1 MGDNDAAGEGAVRP
15 APEVPVSRTSA
26 SLDWVLA
33 ALSVW
38 LVGGFY
44 IDLWAHQHGRVDN
57 TFFTPWHAVLYGGWG
72 ACLLMLVGT
81 LLRNVARGRSWR
93 AALPTGYGL
102 SLAGAL
108 LWFVAGPTD
117 LLWHSLFGFEAGV
130 EALLSP
136 AHLLLALGMG
146 LVVTGP
152 LRAALSRDEPAPVGW
167 SRQLPML
174 LSVTSVFSVITFF
187 MSLGHPLSNVPADAT
202 RFALVRAQ
210 AAGWIELLQSAGVQG
225 MLAWMAVLMAA
236 VFFLLGRRHAPTGAL
251 TFMLTLNG
259 AAMGLLYPRGAYPLA
274 PVASL
279 AVAGVVA
286 DVLRALLRPG
296 ADRPLG
302 WRIFSF
308 VVPAV
313 TALAYFA
320 SLALTRGVWWSVH
333 VWSGTVLLSGAVGW
347 LLGYVALPPGRP
359 PLAAAEAKLP
369 SAVRSSA
376 HSDVPVAIGR
386 GSSS

>member
-1 MGDNDAAGEGAVRP
+1 MMKRVEATSRFGWIMSLLSAAF
-15 APEVPVSRTSA
+15 
-26 SLDWVLA
+26 
-33 ALSVW
+33 
-38 LVGGFY
+38 VGGLFL
-44 IDLWAHQHGRVDN
+44 DGWAHTHGRVDD

-167 SRQLPML
+167 SGQLPMV
-174 LSVTSVFSVITFF
+174 LSVTSVLSVITFF

-210 AAGWIELLQSAGVQG
+210 ATGWIDLLQSAGVQG

-236 VFFLLGRRHAPTGAL
+236 VFFLLGRRHAPTGSM

-286 DVLRALLRPG
+286 DVLRALLRPS
-296 ADRPLG
+296 ADRPLA

-308 VVPAV
+308 RAWAARCPRKRDCESGYELSRLLISMA
-313 TALAYFA
+313 TKSAITSSLTIHE
-320 SLALTRGVWWSVH
+320 LALIQSRTFARKTTARG
-333 VWSGTVLLSGAVGW
+333 G
-347 LLGYVALPPGRP
+347 
-359 PLAAAEAKLP
+359 
-369 SAVRSSA
+369 
-376 HSDVPVAIGR
+376 
-386 GSSS
+386 

>member
-1 MGDNDAAGEGAVRP
+1 MMMKRVEATSRFGWIMSLLSAAF
-15 APEVPVSRTSA
+15 
-26 SLDWVLA
+26 
-33 ALSVW
+33 
-38 LVGGFY
+38 VGGLFL
-44 IDLWAHQHGRVDN
+44 DGWAHTHGRVDD

-167 SRQLPML
+167 SGQLPMV
-174 LSVTSVFSVITFF
+174 LSVTSVLSVITFF

-210 AAGWIELLQSAGVQG
+210 ATGWIDLLQSAGVQG

-236 VFFLLGRRHAPTGAL
+236 VFFLLGRRHAPTGSL

-296 ADRPLG
+296 ADRPLA

-369 SAVRSSA
+369 NAVHSSA

>member
-1 MGDNDAAGEGAVRP
+1 MMMKRLEATNWFDWIMSLLSAAF
-15 APEVPVSRTSA
+15 
-26 SLDWVLA
+26 
-33 ALSVW
+33 
-38 LVGGFY
+38 VGGLFL
-44 IDLWAHQHGRVDN
+44 DGWAHTHGRVDD

-108 LWFVAGPTD
+108 LWFVAGPSD

-146 LVVTGP
+146 LAVTGP
-152 LRAALSRDEPAPVGW
+152 LRAASSRDEPAPVGW
-167 SRQLPML
+167 SGQLPMA
-174 LSVTSVFSVITFF
+174 LSVTSVLSVITFF

-210 AAGWIELLQSAGVQG
+210 ATGWIDLLQSAGVQG

-236 VFFLLGRRHAPTGAL
+236 VFFLLGCRHAPTGSL

-296 ADRPLG
+296 ADRPLA

-359 PLAAAEAKLP
+359 PLPAAEARLP

>member
-1 MGDNDAAGEGAVRP
+1 MMMKRLEATTRFDWIMSLLSAAF
-15 APEVPVSRTSA
+15 
-26 SLDWVLA
+26 
-33 ALSVW
+33 
-38 LVGGFY
+38 VGGLFL
-44 IDLWAHQHGRVDN
+44 DGWAHTHGRVDD

-81 LLRNVARGRSWR
+81 LLRNVARGRLWR

-108 LWFVAGPTD
+108 LWFVAGPSD

-152 LRAALSRDEPAPVGW
+152 LRAASSRDEPAPVGW
-167 SRQLPML
+167 SGRLPMA
-174 LSVTSVFSVITFF
+174 LSVTSVLSVITFF

-236 VFFLLGRRHAPTGAL
+236 VFFLLGRRHAPTGSL

-279 AVAGVVA
+279 TVAGVVA

-296 ADRPLG
+296 ADRPLA

>member
-1 MGDNDAAGEGAVRP
+1 MMKRLEATSRFDWIMSLLSAAF
-15 APEVPVSRTSA
+15 
-26 SLDWVLA
+26 
-33 ALSVW
+33 
-38 LVGGFY
+38 VGGLFL
-44 IDLWAHQHGRVDN
+44 DGWAHTHGRVDD

-167 SRQLPML
+167 SGQLPMV
-174 LSVTSVFSVITFF
+174 LSVTSVLSVITFF

-210 AAGWIELLQSAGVQG
+210 ATGWIDLLQSAGVQG

-236 VFFLLGRRHAPTGAL
+236 VFFLLGRRHAPTGSM

-296 ADRPLG
+296 ADRPLA

-369 SAVRSSA
+369 NAVHSSA

>member
-1 MGDNDAAGEGAVRP
+1 MMKRLEATTRFDWIMSLLSAAF
-15 APEVPVSRTSA
+15 
-26 SLDWVLA
+26 
-33 ALSVW
+33 
-38 LVGGFY
+38 VGGLFL
-44 IDLWAHQHGRVDN
+44 DGWAHTHGRVDD

-72 ACLLMLVGT
+72 ACLLMLLGT

-93 AALPTGYGL
+93 VALPTGYGL

-167 SRQLPML
+167 SGRLPMV
-174 LSVTSVFSVITFF
+174 LSVTSVLSVITFF

-210 AAGWIELLQSAGVQG
+210 ARGWIELLQSAGVQG

-236 VFFLLGRRHAPTGAL
+236 VFFLLGRRHVPTGAL

-259 AAMGLLYPRGAYPLA
+259 AAMALLYPRSAYPLA

-279 AVAGVVA
+279 AVAGVIA
-286 DVLRALLRPG
+286 DGLRALLRPG
-296 ADRPLG
+296 ADRPLA

-308 VVPAV
+308 AVPAV
-313 TALAYFA
+313 ATLAYFA

-347 LLGYVALPPGRP
+347 LLGYVALSPGRP
-359 PLAAAEAKLP
+359 ALAPAEARLPGAVRP
-369 SAVRSSA
+369 SAQ
-376 HSDVPVAIGR
+376 SDVPVPIRG